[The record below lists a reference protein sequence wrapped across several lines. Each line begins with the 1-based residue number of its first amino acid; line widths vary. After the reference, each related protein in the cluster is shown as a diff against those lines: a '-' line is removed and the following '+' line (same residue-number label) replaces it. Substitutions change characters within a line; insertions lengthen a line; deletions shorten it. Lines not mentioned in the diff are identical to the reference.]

1 MSKFLQSRPN
11 LNAVLD
17 GSLAIYGATIGASNL
32 TPNFP
37 VRVDPSRRLVAT
49 TLAQNDVTGLVADLG
64 SLQSKTQ
71 NISGTVTAGN
81 TSFSGV
87 LQSTSAVESNAFTM
101 VQLGSVPAPVPSR
114 GFLWSDTTDQLHYAT
129 VGGGDKVVTLGG
141 ASYLPLA
148 GGTMTGSINMG
159 GQEVTNSSAF
169 RVSGTNII
177 IGDSKTSAT
186 NTNSTAIGTNCSST
200 GDRSIS
206 IGNSAYSFAQYGIAI
221 GANSGVNAAAGIAI
235 GSFTTSWGGNSTVI
249 GASSTGNAFRANIFG
264 DSLTNTTADSLLIRA
279 AANIRASGTT
289 CDLGTVANPFQT
301 LYLNANIAGPTNSR
315 TADNIVSNAA
325 GSTSGNLTSFSG
337 TTGKVVTD
345 SGIVATN
352 VVTNSGGV
360 VTAGQ
365 VATFS
370 GTTGKLIT
378 NSTTPILGTPA
389 SGTLSNCTGLP
400 ISTGVSGLGTN
411 VATMLGSFTSA
422 NIKAACTNPNGT
434 GGFLVFSTEPDFTG
448 ATQRLQPLKLSKM
461 TQYDVRNIT
470 NTTTPTS
477 FLTAASV
484 GSSLYAAN
492 TTNDGMVI
500 KIRAFAQL
508 NNWAGGGTLT
518 ISLYINGAV
527 TMNLLLPAGTAA
539 TSHFL
544 IEFDCTVKPADSIRG
559 QGVLMA
565 SGQLPVLG
573 DTGGRTWT
581 KSALNSLDVVATW
594 SVASASNQMN
604 SLSLT
609 IETHYQT

>member
-1 MSKFLQSRPN
+1 MGSKFLGTSTN
-11 LNAVLD
+11 DLSALED
-17 GSLAIYGATIGASNL
+17 GSFALNVATADIQSLVPSMPVRASATRELVSGLIEVADCNFTPLTNPATGDLDMNNNNITNTRQLALVQNGDVSTPPVNTINIYNNSGPKYIDSSSNVYTFATTDNL
-32 TPNFP
+32 T
-37 VRVDPSRRLVAT
+37 A
-49 TLAQNDVTGLVADLG
+49 
-64 SLQSKTQ
+64 
-71 NISGTVTAGN
+71 
-81 TSFSGV
+81 
-87 LQSTSAVESNAFTM
+87 
-101 VQLGSVPAPVPSR
+101 
-114 GFLWSDTTDQLHYAT
+114 
-129 VGGGDKVVTLGG
+129 
-141 ASYLPLA
+141 YLPLA
-148 GGTMTGSINMG
+148 GGTMTGPINMG

-177 IGDSKTSAT
+177 IGDSKTNAT
-186 NTNSTAIGTNCSST
+186 NTDSTAIGTNCSST
-200 GDRSIS
+200 GDRSIA
-206 IGNSAYSFAQYGIAI
+206 IGNSSNSSTQFGVAI
-221 GANSGVNAAAGIAI
+221 GANSLVNGSAGIAI
-235 GSFTTSWGGNSTVI
+235 GSYSTSSAGIVI
-249 GASSTGNAFRANIFG
+249 GSSSTSNAFRAHCFG
-264 DSLTNTTADSLLIRA
+264 SSLTNNTANSVLIGA
-279 AANIRASGTT
+279 AGNIRASDTT
-289 CDLGTVANPFQT
+289 CDLGTIANPFQT

-315 TADNIVSNAA
+315 TADNIVSNAGA
-325 GSTSGNLTSFSG
+325 STSGNLTSFSG

-411 VATMLGSFTSA
+411 VATMLGSFTSS

-461 TQYDVRNIT
+461 TQYDVRSIT

-477 FLTAASV
+477 FLTASSV

-581 KSALNSLDVVATW
+581 KSALNSVDVVATW